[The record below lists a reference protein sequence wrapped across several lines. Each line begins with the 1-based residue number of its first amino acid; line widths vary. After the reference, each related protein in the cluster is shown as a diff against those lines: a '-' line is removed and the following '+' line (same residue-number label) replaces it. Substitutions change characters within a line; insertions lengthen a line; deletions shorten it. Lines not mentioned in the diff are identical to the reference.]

1 MIGLNFSDHAR
12 YVLAVRD
19 AQRSDNVTWL
29 VQARETD
36 AVLDWV
42 ADHLDSG
49 LIATTN
55 PALVHLR
62 TGHKT
67 LSFDRPSEDWSV
79 WRARGVRYVVS
90 LVAVQLPPGARSD
103 YRLLYRS
110 PSGYWV
116 IEI

>member
-1 MIGLNFSDHAR
+1 
-12 YVLAVRD
+12 
-19 AQRSDNVTWL
+19 
-29 VQARETD
+29 
-36 AVLDWV
+36 VLDWV
-42 ADHLDSG
+42 TDHLDAG

-55 PALVHLR
+55 PALVYLR
-62 TGHKT
+62 TGHRT
-67 LSFDRPSEDWSV
+67 LSFDRPGQDWSV

-90 LVAVQLPPGARSD
+90 LVAVQLPQGPRSD